1 MDGTFKLCP
10 EIFYQIYAIHAS
22 IDNQVSPCSFAPLL
36 NKTEN
41 IYTHLL
47 TEVCNAVPNV
57 GNDPTDILL
66 NFESCTLS
74 NASSA
79 GKH

>member
-22 IDNQVSPCSFAPLL
+22 IDNQVSPCSFTPLV

-66 NFESCTLS
+66 NFESCNHS